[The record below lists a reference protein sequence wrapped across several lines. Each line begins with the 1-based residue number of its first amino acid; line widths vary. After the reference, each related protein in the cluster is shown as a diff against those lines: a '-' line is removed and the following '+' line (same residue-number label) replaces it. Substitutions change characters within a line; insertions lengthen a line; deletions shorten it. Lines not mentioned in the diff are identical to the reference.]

1 MSKNLDNRSTPAPK
15 KRAPRTVCNP
25 EDIRYAM
32 PAETSVKIE
41 KISEAFDAAFRE
53 LPDSPTNKAEKLF
66 PFVGDIA
73 HSSKIAALTGKDKRH
88 VNLQILAAMR
98 FVYGVDINK
107 VIDDFL
113 RNL

>member
-1 MSKNLDNRSTPAPK
+1 MDKKTNNRSTPAKK
-15 KRAPRTVCNP
+15 KRAARTACNP

-32 PAETSVKIE
+32 PAETSDKIK

-53 LPDSPTNKAEKLF
+53 LPDSPTVKAKKLA
-66 PFVGDIA
+66 PIVTDIA
-73 HSSKIAALTGKDKRH
+73 QTSKIAAPTGKDKRH

-113 RNL
+113 RDL

>member
-1 MSKNLDNRSTPAPK
+1 MDKKTNNRSTPAKK
-15 KRAPRTVCNP
+15 KRAARLVCNP
-25 EDIRYAM
+25 SDIAYEM
-32 PAETSVKIE
+32 PAEAVDKIE

-53 LPDSPTNKAEKLF
+53 LPDSPTVKAKKLA
-66 PFVGDIA
+66 PIVTDIA
-73 HSSKIAALTGKDKRH
+73 HSSKIAAPTGKDKRH

>member
-1 MSKNLDNRSTPAPK
+1 MDKKTNNRSTPAKK
-15 KRAPRTVCNP
+15 KRAARTACNP

-32 PAETSVKIE
+32 PAETSDKIK

-53 LPDSPTNKAEKLF
+53 LPDSPTVKAKKLA
-66 PFVGDIA
+66 PIVTDIA
-73 HSSKIAALTGKDKRH
+73 HSSKIAAPTGKDKRH